1 MSAIGSN
8 WVTLDYKP
16 WWLSKRNGK
25 DFGTH
30 GYDNFDRDMFGFFI
44 GYGPDFIPGQGS
56 MDKVI
61 LWLKL
66 ISSSKPSKKVT
77 TSHSVMKMYTKYWQ
91 HYFE

>member
-1 MSAIGSN
+1 MYSSVSAIGSN

-44 GYGPDFIPGQGS
+44 GYGPDFILGQGLMPLS
-56 MDKVI
+56 
-61 LWLKL
+61 
-66 ISSSKPSKKVT
+66 
-77 TSHSVMKMYTKYWQ
+77 
-91 HYFE
+91 